1 MAVAVIVDAVR
12 TPIGRR
18 HGALAS
24 WHPVDLTA
32 HVLRAVVDRAAV
44 DPALLDDVVAGCV
57 SQVGEQ
63 AFNLGRNAALAAGLP
78 DTVAGVTVD
87 RQCGSSQQAVH
98 FAAQGVIAGAYDLVI
113 AAGVE
118 HMSRVPMGESVVAAG
133 SLPFRHAAGDP
144 FGTALHARYPGL
156 VPQGV
161 AAERLAERAGHTRD
175 ALDAYA
181 WRSHR
186 RAAGAVADRRFAR
199 SIVAVPHRT
208 VGAAGTETT
217 GVLEHD
223 ELPRAS
229 ITLDDLAGYAP
240 VYQPGG
246 VVTAANSAPVA
257 DGAAAV
263 LIASEECA
271 GRHGLPV
278 LAHLRSFAVAGCD
291 PLEVFGATVP
301 ATRRALER
309 AKVRLDEIDAAEV
322 HESFATAV
330 LAWADAVGAD
340 PERTNVN
347 GGAIA
352 LGHPLGA
359 SGARTLVDLVH
370 ELGRRDGRLGLQVMS
385 EAGGTANALV
395 IERS

>member
-1 MAVAVIVDAVR
+1 MVAAVIVDAVR

-18 HGALAS
+18 HGALVS
-24 WHPVDLTA
+24 WHPVDLIA
-32 HVLRAVVDRAAV
+32 HVLRALVDRTGV

-63 AFNLGRNAALAAGLP
+63 AFNLGRNAALAAGFP

-98 FAAQGVIAGAYDLVI
+98 FAAQGVIAGAYDLVV

-133 SLPFRHAAGDP
+133 SLPFRHGAGDP

-175 ALDAYA
+175 RLDAYA
-181 WRSHR
+181 RGSLQR
-186 RAAGAVADRRFAR
+186 ASRAADAGRFAR
-199 SIVAVPHRT
+199 STVAVPYR
-208 VGAAGTETT
+208 VAAADGTETR
-217 GVLEHD
+217 GLLEHD
-223 ELPRAS
+223 ELPRAALS
-229 ITLDDLAGYAP
+229 ADDLAGFAP
-240 VYQPGG
+240 AYQPGG
-246 VVTAANSAPVA
+246 IVTAGNSAPVA

-263 LIASEECA
+263 LVASEECA
-271 GRHGLPV
+271 VRHDLPV
-278 LAHLRSFAVAGCD
+278 LARFRSFAVAGSD
-291 PLEVFGATVP
+291 PLEVFGATEP

-309 AKVRLDEIDAAEV
+309 AKVPLDEVDVVEV

-330 LAWADAVGAD
+330 VAWADTFGAD

-370 ELGRRDGRLGLQVMS
+370 ELVRRDGRFGLQVMS
-385 EAGGTANALV
+385 EGGGTANALV
-395 IERS
+395 LERP

>member
-1 MAVAVIVDAVR
+1 MPTAVIVDAVR
-12 TPIGRR
+12 TPIGAR
-18 HGALAS
+18 HGALLS

-32 HVLRAVVDRAAV
+32 HVLRALVVRSGA
-44 DPALLDDVVAGCV
+44 DPALLDDVIVGCV

-98 FAAQGVIAGAYDLVI
+98 FAAQGVIAGAYDLVV

-133 SLPFRHAAGDP
+133 SLPFRHGAGDP
-144 FGTALHARYPGL
+144 FGSALHARYPGL
-156 VPQGV
+156 VPQGI
-161 AAERLAERAGHTRD
+161 AAERLAERHGLTRD

-181 WRSHR
+181 WESHR
-186 RAAGAVADRRFAR
+186 RAAAAVDRGRFDR
-199 SIVAVPHRT
+199 SIVAISYTT
-208 VGAAGTETT
+208 VTADGSETR
-217 GVLEHD
+217 GLLDHD
-223 ELPRAS
+223 EIPRRPR
-229 ITLDDLAGYAP
+229 TRDDLAAFAP
-240 VYQPGG
+240 AYQPGG
-246 VVTAANSAPVA
+246 VVTAGNSAPVA

-271 GRHGLPV
+271 ERFGLPV
-278 LAHLRSFAVAGCD
+278 LARFRSFAVAGCD
-291 PLEVFGATVP
+291 PVEMLTAPVP
-301 ATRRALER
+301 ATSRSLER
-309 AKVRLDEIDAAEV
+309 AKVRIDEVDVAEV
-322 HESFATAV
+322 HESFASAA
-330 LAWADAVGAD
+330 LAWATAVGAD

-359 SGARTLVDLVH
+359 SGARMLVDLVH
-370 ELGRRDGRLGLQVMS
+370 ELGRRGGRLGLQTMS
-385 EAGGTANALV
+385 EGGGTANALV
-395 IERS
+395 VERP